1 VDKTR
6 YFDTL
11 RTFTGSWEDYF
22 ILAALIV
29 MALLAVVMFAER
41 GKHQSNMHSPG
52 LAWMRGGLYF
62 CFAYIFSWT
71 TGVLSTVVHSPLA
84 TRAEL
89 QEPGWI
95 ALMLFCSAVAIWSYC
110 FWWPRGTLTHGR
122 KLYFL
127 PTIVFGLLWGI
138 SVGLIHLS
146 VFAIVEEF
154 GFSRWVTA
162 LLVYALL
169 SAYSLNIQL
178 GWWDIYV
185 SPPHNIRATNSGKV
199 LFAHTPFLISTL
211 TFFTIYGN
219 AGIFVLFSGF
229 AMAACAIAMRFP
241 PFWQSD
247 GGPVSRETAI
257 GV

>member
-1 VDKTR
+1 VDATH

-22 ILAALIV
+22 VLAALIF
-29 MALLAVVMFAER
+29 MALLAVVMFAEC
-41 GKHQSNMHSPG
+41 GKHQPNVHSPR

-62 CFAYIFSWT
+62 CFALIFSWT

-89 QEPGWI
+89 QEPGWL

-127 PTIVFGLLWGI
+127 PTLVFGLLWGI

-154 GFSRWVTA
+154 GFSRWVMA

-178 GWWDIYV
+178 GWWDIHV

-229 AMAACAIAMRFP
+229 AMAASAIAMRFP
-241 PFWQSD
+241 PFWEPD